1 MSLQKLR
8 QESSDFDL
16 FIDFIGLGEVTEAQI
31 DATDSQK
38 QYLKY
43 TLDTAQT
50 ELLYENI
57 EELVY
62 AERDLRM
69 LEINQR
75 QYISPRDD
83 LRSRELLKMPMG
95 WYILIPTSIDRKNK
109 IDKLADTGV
118 EIQLKDVTFNGGL
131 YKDPD
136 FPSHTTIAF
145 LYNGVDKSILVNPY
159 QLLDYADIGDYGRIF
174 INPNWLGNPNK
185 EYVVF
190 PLVGFRNSLR
200 TLNYPNSFY

>member
-31 DATDSQK
+31 DSDDVQF

-43 TLDTAQT
+43 NLDPAQT
-50 ELLYENI
+50 ELLYKNI

-62 AERDLRM
+62 AQRNLRM
-69 LEINQR
+69 FKINHR

-83 LRSRELLKMPMG
+83 LRSLELLKMPKG

-109 IDKLADTGV
+109 I
-118 EIQLKDVTFNGGL
+118 E
-131 YKDPD
+131 
-136 FPSHTTIAF
+136 S
-145 LYNGVDKSILVNPY
+145 
-159 QLLDYADIGDYGRIF
+159 
-174 INPNWLGNPNK
+174 
-185 EYVVF
+185 
-190 PLVGFRNSLR
+190 
-200 TLNYPNSFY
+200 

>member
-1 MSLQKLR
+1 MSLQNLR

-16 FIDFIGLGEVTEAQI
+16 FIDFIGLGDITEAQI
-31 DATDSQK
+31 DSDRSNS
-38 QYLKY
+38 YLRY
-43 TLDTAQT
+43 NLDPAQT
-50 ELLYENI
+50 ELLYKNI

-62 AERDLRM
+62 EQRNLRM
-69 LEINQR
+69 FEINHR
-75 QYISPRDD
+75 QYISPRED
-83 LRSRELLKMPMG
+83 LRNVELHKLPKG

-118 EIQLKDVTFNGGL
+118 EIQLKDVTFDGDL
-131 YKDPD
+131 YKNPD

-159 QLLDYADIGDYGRIF
+159 QLLDYANIGEYGRIF
-174 INPNWLGNPNK
+174 INPNWLENPNK

-200 TLNYPNSFY
+200 TLNYPDSFY

>member
-31 DATDSQK
+31 DATDVQK

-69 LEINQR
+69 FKINHR

-83 LRSRELLKMPMG
+83 LRSRELLKMPKG

-109 IDKLADTGV
+109 IRRLADTGV
-118 EIQLKDVTFNGGL
+118 EIHLKDVTVNGDL
-131 YKDPD
+131 FYKPD
-136 FPSHTTIAF
+136 FSVHTTVAF
-145 LYNGVDKSILVNPY
+145 LYNGVDKSILINPY
-159 QLLDYADIGDYGRIF
+159 QLLDYADIGEYGRVF
-174 INPNWLGNPNK
+174 INPTWLKNPDK

-200 TLNYPNSFY
+200 TLNYPDSFY